1 MKKNILKSK
10 TYWIMTVWSILWLVG
25 IGSQIKFSMDYDEL
39 QSELNVKNNMLENRI
54 AVYEKLSDPKSVQL
68 YVSELNKLLDNMHR
82 LGKIIEDGEEID
94 KALIDIS
101 NQQQEINDRF
111 KTVLSLEEH
120 KAYIVQ
126 NDWRVSYNIEE
137 NKSVWERTDS
147 LETDME
153 TGNLSLIKKFDIIE
167 NDLRDIRN
175 TITQIRSS
183 KIGSKIFKK

>member
-1 MKKNILKSK
+1 M
-10 TYWIMTVWSILWLVG
+10 
-25 IGSQIKFSMDYDEL
+25 
-39 QSELNVKNNMLENRI
+39 
-54 AVYEKLSDPKSVQL
+54 
-68 YVSELNKLLDNMHR
+68 
-82 LGKIIEDGEEID
+82 
-94 KALIDIS
+94 
-101 NQQQEINDRF
+101 
-111 KTVLSLEEH
+111 
-120 KAYIVQ
+120 
-126 NDWRVSYNIEE
+126 EE